1 MEKEPLFTS
10 NPENIE
16 IHRIITE
23 DLDCEYHFDNL
34 FCLFK
39 NSSGAYLVYYKQDT
53 TIISYDIINNKVV
66 KENKNAHEQIIS
78 NLRYQNLDG
87 KDVIMSIS
95 CQDNNLKLW
104 NFNNWECILNLKGVN
119 KECELKSAC
128 FLTEKVQ
135 SYIATSNAG
144 HAEIHNLEALEQ
156 IKIFDLKGNKVKE
169 INDSKDNTFLIDTFH
184 DDKTSKTYLVTGNW
198 ANLKSYD
205 FNEGKLFHLY
215 KESEGKTHFSM
226 AIFKDGDVN
235 KLISSSYDSH
245 VRIWNFNT
253 GELLKTIK
261 VYDDFIYG
269 ICLWNSKYLF
279 VGTLKKE
286 VLLVNLDEGKVV
298 KTIKQKSGLNLT
310 LKKAN
315 IPDLGDCLFIKN
327 MRGIYLLKLNA

>member
-23 DLDCEYHFDNL
+23 DLDCEYHLDNL

-39 NSSGAYLVYYKQDT
+39 NSSGAYLVYSKPDK

-87 KDVIMSIS
+87 KDAIMSIS

-128 FLTEKVQ
+128 FLTDKGQ

-144 HAEIHNLEALEQ
+144 LPEINNLEALEQ
-156 IKIFDLKGNKVKE
+156 IKIFDLKGKKVKE

-184 DDKTSKTYLVTGNW
+184 DDKTSKIYLVTCNFN
-198 ANLKSYD
+198 NLKSYD
-205 FNEGKLFHLY
+205 FNENKLFHLY
-215 KESEGKTHFSM
+215 KESEGKSHFSM

-235 KLISSSYDSH
+235 KLISSSFDSN

-253 GELLKTIK
+253 GELLKIIK
-261 VYDDFIYG
+261 VYHDFIYG

-279 VGTLKKE
+279 VGALKKE

-298 KTIKQKSGLNLT
+298 KTIEQYHSFNQT

>member
-1 MEKEPLFTS
+1 MGKEPLFNS
-10 NPENIE
+10 NPEKIE
-16 IHRIITE
+16 IHKIISE
-23 DLDCEYHFDNL
+23 DLDCEYNLDNL

-39 NSSGAYLVYYKQDT
+39 NSAGTYLVYSKPDN
-53 TIISYDIINNKVV
+53 TIISYDLINNKVI
-66 KENKNAHEQIIS
+66 KENKKAHEKIIS
-78 NLRYQNLDG
+78 NLRHQNLDG
-87 KDVIMSIS
+87 KDIIMSIS
-95 CQDNNLKLW
+95 CEDNNLKLW
-104 NFNNWECILNLKGVN
+104 NFNNWECILNLKAVN

-128 FLTEKVQ
+128 FLTDKGQ
-135 SYIATSNAG
+135 SYIATTNGG
-144 HAEIHNLEALEQ
+144 HPELHNMAALEQ
-156 IKIFDLKGNKVKE
+156 IKIYDLKGNKVKE

-184 DDKTSKTYLVTGNW
+184 DDKTSKTYLVTCNFN
-198 ANLKSYD
+198 NLKSYD

-226 AIFKDGDVN
+226 AVFKDGDVN
-235 KLISSSYDSH
+235 KLISSSYDSN

-279 VGTLKKE
+279 VGALRAE

-298 KTIKQKSGLNLT
+298 KTINENNGLNLT

-327 MRGIYLLKLNA
+327 MKEICLLKLNA

>member
-1 MEKEPLFTS
+1 M
-10 NPENIE
+10 
-16 IHRIITE
+16 
-23 DLDCEYHFDNL
+23 
-34 FCLFK
+34 
-39 NSSGAYLVYYKQDT
+39 
-53 TIISYDIINNKVV
+53 
-66 KENKNAHEQIIS
+66 
-78 NLRYQNLDG
+78 
-87 KDVIMSIS
+87 
-95 CQDNNLKLW
+95 
-104 NFNNWECILNLKGVN
+104 
-119 KECELKSAC
+119 
-128 FLTEKVQ
+128 
-135 SYIATSNAG
+135 
-144 HAEIHNLEALEQ
+144 
-156 IKIFDLKGNKVKE
+156 KE

-235 KLISSSYDSH
+235 KLISSSFDSH

-298 KTIKQKSGLNLT
+298 KTIEQNHAFIQT

-315 IPDLGDCLFIKN
+315 IPDLGDCLFILN
-327 MRGIYLLKLNA
+327 MREICLLKLNA